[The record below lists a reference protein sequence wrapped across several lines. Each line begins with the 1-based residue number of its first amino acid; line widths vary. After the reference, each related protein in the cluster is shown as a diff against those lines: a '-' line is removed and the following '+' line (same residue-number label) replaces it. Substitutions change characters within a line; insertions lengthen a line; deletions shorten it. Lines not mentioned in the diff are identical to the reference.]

1 MDAERRRALEAILMV
16 SAEPVPTQL
25 LAQLLEI
32 SVARVKAALA
42 ELTESCADRG
52 FVVERVAGGHRFASH
67 PGCAPYVERFVLAR
81 EPVRLSA
88 AALETLGIV
97 AYKQPVSRAQI
108 AAIRGVNVDG
118 VVRTLERCGLL
129 QAVARD
135 PGPGNAVLFGTTR
148 LFLERLGLDTPA
160 DLPPLA
166 SFVPDADVTESL
178 EASLRGEGRPGDPA
192 APRATLFDQE
202 AGAASA
208 DGSAAPAGGDAAP
221 AAPAKGA
228 RRRRRATPD
237 RRA

>member
-1 MDAERRRALEAILMV
+1 MDTERRRALEAILMV
-16 SAEPVPTQL
+16 STEPVPPQL

-32 SVARVKAALA
+32 SVARVTAALV

-52 FVVERVAGGHRFASH
+52 FVVERVAGGYRFASN
-67 PGCAPYVERFVLAR
+67 PACAPYLERFVLAR

-88 AALETLGIV
+88 AALETLGII
-97 AYKQPVSRAQI
+97 AYRQPVSRAQI

-118 VVRTLERCGLL
+118 VVRTLERRGLVE
-129 QAVARD
+129 AVARD
-135 PGPGNAVLFGTTR
+135 PGPGSAVLFGTTQ

-166 SFVPDADVTESL
+166 SFVPDAEVTESL
-178 EASLRGEGRPGDPA
+178 EAALRSESRSGEPA
-192 APRATLFDQE
+192 APAATLFDQE
-202 AGAASA
+202 AGSVAA
-208 DGSAAPAGGDAAP
+208 DAPDAGDAARTG
-221 AAPAKGA
+221 PAKGA